1 MLPAQVLI
9 VDDSAVVRKLVT
21 TALAGHPEINVVGT
35 ASNGSI
41 ALARIPQLNPDV
53 VTLDINM
60 PEMDGLQA
68 LVEIRKLY
76 PRLPVIMFSVLTET
90 GAAATIQALAAGA
103 SDYLTKPNTP
113 ESMTAAME
121 QIEQE
126 LTAKILCL
134 TGREMSSPAV
144 AGPQIRLQERRWPG
158 VQSVEVLA
166 IGCSTGGPTALS
178 EVLRHLPANLPVP
191 VVIVQHM
198 PPLFTRFLAE
208 RLSAESPLK
217 VWEAE
222 QGQKL
227 SAGEAYIAPGDYHM
241 TVARRGTER
250 VVELNQEPPE
260 NSCRPA
266 VDVLF
271 RSVASVYRAGALA
284 VVLTGMG
291 TDGARGAA
299 HIREAGGEVIVQDK
313 ESSVVWG
320 MPGAVVEAGVADTIC
335 PLAEL
340 GPEILRRVKAGRART
355 AVASA

>member
-1 MLPAQVLI
+1 MLPAQVLV

-21 TALAGHPEINVVGT
+21 TALSGHPEINVVGT

-68 LVEIRKLY
+68 LMEIRRLY
-76 PRLPVIMFSVLTET
+76 PRLPVIMFSVLTES

-103 SDYLTKPNTP
+103 SDYLTKPSTP
-113 ESMTAAME
+113 ESLAAAME
-121 QIEQE
+121 QIEHE
-126 LTAKILCL
+126 LTEKILCL
-134 TGREMSSPAV
+134 TGREVTGPAV
-144 AGPQIRLQERRWPG
+144 VSPPLRLRERRWPG
-158 VQSVEVLA
+158 IHPVEVLS
-166 IGCSTGGPTALS
+166 IGCSTGGPTALG
-178 EVLRHLPANLPVP
+178 EVLRQLPADLPVP

-208 RLSAESPLK
+208 RLSTESQLK
-217 VWEAE
+217 VHEAE
-222 QGQKL
+222 QGQAL
-227 SAGEAYIAPGDYHM
+227 LAGDAYIAPGDYHM
-241 TVARRGTER
+241 TVACKGRDRF
-250 VVELNQEPPE
+250 VELNQGPPE

-271 RSVASVYRAGALA
+271 RSVASVYGAGALA

-291 TDGARGAA
+291 SDGARGAA
-299 HIREAGGEVIVQDK
+299 HVREAGGEVIVQDK

-340 GPEILRRVKAGRART
+340 GSEIKRRVKASRTRAAAAR
-355 AVASA
+355 A

>member
-1 MLPAQVLI
+1 MLPAQVLV

-21 TALAGHPEINVVGT
+21 TALSGHPEINVVGT
-35 ASNGSI
+35 ASNGAI

-68 LVEIRKLY
+68 LVEIRRLY

-103 SDYLTKPNTP
+103 SDYLTKPSTP
-113 ESMTAAME
+113 ESLTAAME
-121 QIEQE
+121 QIERE
-126 LTAKILCL
+126 LTEKILCL
-134 TGREMSSPAV
+134 TGREVTGPAV
-144 AGPQIRLQERRWPG
+144 VSPPLRLRERRWPG
-158 VQSVEVLA
+158 VQPVEVLA
-166 IGCSTGGPTALS
+166 IGCSTGGPTALG
-178 EVLRHLPANLPVP
+178 EVLRHLPADMPVP
-191 VVIVQHM
+191 VLIVQHM

-208 RLSAESPLK
+208 RLSVESELK
-217 VWEAE
+217 VCEAE
-222 QGQKL
+222 DGQPL
-227 SAGEAYIAPGDYHM
+227 QAGEAYIAPGDYHM
-241 TVARRGTER
+241 TVVGKGRDRI
-250 VVELNQEPPE
+250 VELNREPPE

-271 RSVASVYRAGALA
+271 RSVAHAYGAGTLA

-291 TDGARGAA
+291 SDGARGAA

-320 MPGAVVEAGVADTIC
+320 MPGSVVEAGVADTIC
-335 PLAEL
+335 PLAQL
-340 GPEILRRVKAGRART
+340 GPEIMRRVTAGKARAAAAR
-355 AVASA
+355 A

>member
-1 MLPAQVLI
+1 MLPAQVLV

-35 ASNGSI
+35 ASNGLI

-68 LVEIRKLY
+68 LVEIRRLY

-103 SDYLTKPNTP
+103 SDYLTKPNSS
-113 ESMTAAME
+113 ESLTASMQ

-126 LTAKILCL
+126 LTAKILSL
-134 TGREMSSPAV
+134 TGRETTGAASPIPPA
-144 AGPQIRLQERRWPG
+144 RLRERRWPG
-158 VQSVEVLA
+158 LHPVEVLA

-178 EVLRHLPANLPVP
+178 EVLSHLPANLPVP

-217 VWEAE
+217 VCEAE

-241 TVARRGTER
+241 TVGRKGVER
-250 VVELNQEPPE
+250 HIELNQELPE

-271 RSVASVYRAGALA
+271 RSVASTYGAGVLA
-284 VVLTGMG
+284 AVLTGMG
-291 TDGARGAA
+291 SDGARGAA
-299 HIREAGGEVIVQDK
+299 HIREHGGEVIVQDK
-313 ESSVVWG
+313 ETSVVWG
-320 MPGAVVEAGVADTIC
+320 MPGAVIEAGVADTIC
-335 PLAEL
+335 PLSEL
-340 GPEILRRVKAGRART
+340 GPEIMRRVQAGRMRSA
-355 AVASA
+355 AVGM